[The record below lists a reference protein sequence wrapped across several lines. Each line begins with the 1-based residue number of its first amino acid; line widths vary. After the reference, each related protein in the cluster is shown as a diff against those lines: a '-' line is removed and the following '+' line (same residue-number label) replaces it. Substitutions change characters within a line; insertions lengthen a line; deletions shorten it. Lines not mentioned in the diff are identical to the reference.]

1 MIASRVILR
10 SARSL
15 PDMDLPALTATAMA
29 LHRRFA
35 AHARWR
41 GARPWSRREIMEGF
55 VVDVGAL
62 MKLVMA
68 KEGVRPVN
76 HVDRKLAHEL
86 ADCLW
91 SVLVLARLYEVDLG
105 REFQRMVADVSEKL
119 ESPRKTTRPRR
130 RRAVPRKRSRT

>member
-1 MIASRVILR
+1 
-10 SARSL
+10 
-15 PDMDLPALTATAMA
+15 MDLPALTATAMA

-41 GARPWSRREIMEGF
+41 GSRPWSRREIMEGF

-119 ESPRKTTRPRR
+119 ESPRQTTRPRR
-130 RRAVPRKRSRT
+130 RRAAPRRRSRS